1 MTDEADLIVQLAPD
15 SALDQN
21 LRTDPPASLRSG
33 RVILDHVAAG
43 EDGRLGPPA
52 AGEIILSVLSPEVLR
67 REPERVRDVIRQAPE
82 TGEPPVIIVETAEWL
97 REDELG
103 VVADAAARGHRTVIL
118 RVLSD
123 P

>member
-1 MTDEADLIVQLAPD
+1 MTDEANLIVQLAPD

-21 LRTDPPASLRSG
+21 LLADPPASVRSG
-33 RVILDHVAAG
+33 RVVLDHVPAG
-43 EDGRLGPPA
+43 EDGRLGPPE
-52 AGEIILSVLSPEVLR
+52 AGEIILSVLSPEALR
-67 REPERVRDVIRQAPE
+67 REPEQVRDVIRQAPAA
-82 TGEPPVIIVETAEWL
+82 GEPPVIIVETAEEL

-103 VVADAAARGHRTVIL
+103 VVAGAAARSHRTVIL